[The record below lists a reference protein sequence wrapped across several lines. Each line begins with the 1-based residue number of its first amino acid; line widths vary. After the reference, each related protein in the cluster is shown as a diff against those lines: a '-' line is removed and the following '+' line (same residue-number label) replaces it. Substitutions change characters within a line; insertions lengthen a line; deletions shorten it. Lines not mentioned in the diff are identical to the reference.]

1 MLIKDGYQFNIV
13 TDKEQLYDSQTDKYL
28 KLDYELELMNNI
40 IRAQNTENSN
50 IEQWKIDS
58 DSPNKCDTGI
68 DPIFNRLEFNLL
80 KCRPINRDWI
90 QNSPNSDLKKEATII
105 SDILR
110 FLENANNNSDHKSLI
125 YVLNDL
131 KREYNEY
138 IELYIDNLISYK
150 DTLNEIS
157 SFLRQYNNNKDDNL
171 ISFINGKVIGTNL
184 KIIIKYIKS
193 IISTDIKNIGIS
205 LIIIGFSLTL
215 SIPFTLILIIIIKNE
230 KKRSNNSIITNI
242 NNTPTIIAYRHINY
256 SSSSNINICPSAPDH
271 IKEAKQFLLRDAIY
285 H

>member
-1 MLIKDGYQFNIV
+1 
-13 TDKEQLYDSQTDKYL
+13 
-28 KLDYELELMNNI
+28 
-40 IRAQNTENSN
+40 
-50 IEQWKIDS
+50 
-58 DSPNKCDTGI
+58 
-68 DPIFNRLEFNLL
+68 
-80 KCRPINRDWI
+80 
-90 QNSPNSDLKKEATII
+90 
-105 SDILR
+105 
-110 FLENANNNSDHKSLI
+110 
-125 YVLNDL
+125 LNDL

-230 KKRSNNSIITNI
+230 KKRSNNSIII
-242 NNTPTIIAYRHINY
+242 HLHLI
-256 SSSSNINICPSAPDH
+256 
-271 IKEAKQFLLRDAIY
+271 
-285 H
+285 